1 MTSTFLVYIL
11 TLHHVYGFMFFS
23 PFIAVM
29 FEEGILLGAE
39 TDTSLLAC
47 DAASHHQP
55 LTVVERTV
63 SVPR

>member
-1 MTSTFLVYIL
+1 
-11 TLHHVYGFMFFS
+11 
-23 PFIAVM
+23 M

-63 SVPR
+63 SVYLLLLYGSVLYSNVQQQWGLAINYYQK